1 MKKHKVYKDT
11 KLAVALLAP
20 SILLIVLLI
29 GYPMIYNFII
39 SFQKIPLN
47 PRLTPK
53 LVGIK
58 NYSTVITDVNFYKSL
73 LLTILYTFFSVAG
86 STVVGLGAAIFVNRN
101 FKFKGTARSLIILPY
116 IVPSISLVFAWKY
129 MFNNIYGIINYIL
142 VDKLHILKEAPLW
155 FDNPTSAFILVVLF
169 SVWKFFPYAF
179 LSFLAILQTLDST
192 LYEAAEIDGANKWQ
206 QFLAITIPC
215 IKPVLMVVITLRTI
229 WVFYMFADVYLLT
242 KKVNILGVYL
252 YEMAFA
258 RNDLGKAAAIS
269 ILLFVIIFSF
279 IIFIRKK
286 VDINEQKQ

>member
-47 PRLTPK
+47 PRLTSK
-53 LVGIK
+53 LVGLK
-58 NYSTVITDVNFYKSL
+58 NYSTVITDINFYKSL

-101 FKFKGTARSLIILPY
+101 FKFKGTVRSLIILPY

-129 MFNNIYGIINYIL
+129 MFNNIYGIINYML

-286 VDINEQKQ
+286 VDINEQK

>member
-53 LVGIK
+53 LVGLK
-58 NYSTVITDVNFYKSL
+58 NYSTVITDINFYKSL

-129 MFNNIYGIINYIL
+129 MFNNIYGIINYML
-142 VDKLHILKEAPLW
+142 VDKLHILEEAPLW

>member
-1 MKKHKVYKDT
+1 MKKPKVYKDT

-47 PRLTPK
+47 PRLAPK
-53 LVGIK
+53 IVGIK

-73 LLTILYTFFSVAG
+73 FLTVLYTFFSVVG
-86 STVVGLGAAIFVNRN
+86 STAVGLGVAIFVNRN
-101 FKFKGTARSLIILPY
+101 FRFKGTARSLIILPY

-129 MFNNIYGIINYIL
+129 MFNNIYGIINYML
-142 VDKLHILKEAPLW
+142 VDKLYILSEAPLW

-169 SVWKFFPYAF
+169 SIWKFFPYAF

-192 LYEAAEIDGANKWQ
+192 LYEAAEIDGANRWQ

-215 IKPVLMVVITLRTI
+215 IKPVLMLVITLRTI
-229 WVFYMFADVYLLT
+229 WLFYMFADV
-242 KKVNILGVYL
+242 
-252 YEMAFA
+252 
-258 RNDLGKAAAIS
+258 
-269 ILLFVIIFSF
+269 
-279 IIFIRKK
+279 
-286 VDINEQKQ
+286 

>member
-47 PRLTPK
+47 PRLTSK
-53 LVGIK
+53 LVGLK
-58 NYSTVITDVNFYKSL
+58 NYSTVITDINFYKSL

-129 MFNNIYGIINYIL
+129 MFNNIYGIINYML

-286 VDINEQKQ
+286 VDINEQK

>member
-1 MKKHKVYKDT
+1 MKKPKVYKDT

-47 PRLTPK
+47 PRLAPK
-53 LVGIK
+53 IVGIK

-73 LLTILYTFFSVAG
+73 FLTVLYTFFSVVG
-86 STVVGLGAAIFVNRN
+86 STAVGLGVAIFVNRN
-101 FKFKGTARSLIILPY
+101 FRFKGTARSLIILPY

-129 MFNNIYGIINYIL
+129 MFNNIYGIINYML
-142 VDKLHILKEAPLW
+142 VDKLHILSEAPLW

-169 SVWKFFPYAF
+169 SIWKFFPYAF

-192 LYEAAEIDGANKWQ
+192 LYEAAEIDGANRWQ

-269 ILLFVIIFSF
+269 ILLFVIIFAF

-286 VDINEQKQ
+286 VDINEQK

>member
-1 MKKHKVYKDT
+1 
-11 KLAVALLAP
+11 
-20 SILLIVLLI
+20 
-29 GYPMIYNFII
+29 
-39 SFQKIPLN
+39 
-47 PRLTPK
+47 
-53 LVGIK
+53 
-58 NYSTVITDVNFYKSL
+58 
-73 LLTILYTFFSVAG
+73 
-86 STVVGLGAAIFVNRN
+86 
-101 FKFKGTARSLIILPY
+101 
-116 IVPSISLVFAWKY
+116 
-129 MFNNIYGIINYIL
+129 MFNNIYGIINYML

-286 VDINEQKQ
+286 VDINEQK

>member
-1 MKKHKVYKDT
+1 M
-11 KLAVALLAP
+11 
-20 SILLIVLLI
+20 
-29 GYPMIYNFII
+29 
-39 SFQKIPLN
+39 
-47 PRLTPK
+47 
-53 LVGIK
+53 
-58 NYSTVITDVNFYKSL
+58 
-73 LLTILYTFFSVAG
+73 
-86 STVVGLGAAIFVNRN
+86 VGLGAAIFVNRN
-101 FKFKGTARSLIILPY
+101 FKFKGTVRSLIILPY

-129 MFNNIYGIINYIL
+129 MFNNIYGIINYML

-286 VDINEQKQ
+286 VDINEQK

>member
-1 MKKHKVYKDT
+1 MKKPKVYKDT

-47 PRLTPK
+47 PRLAPK
-53 LVGIK
+53 IVGIK

-73 LLTILYTFFSVAG
+73 FLTVLYTFFSVAG
-86 STVVGLGAAIFVNRN
+86 STAVGLGVAIFVNRN
-101 FKFKGTARSLIILPY
+101 FRFKGTARSLIILPY

-129 MFNNIYGIINYIL
+129 MFNNIYGIINYML
-142 VDKLHILKEAPLW
+142 VDKLHILSEAPLW

-169 SVWKFFPYAF
+169 SIWKFFPYAF

-192 LYEAAEIDGANKWQ
+192 LYEAAEIDGANRWQ

-269 ILLFVIIFSF
+269 ILLFVIIFAF

-286 VDINEQKQ
+286 VDINEQK

>member
-53 LVGIK
+53 LVGLK
-58 NYSTVITDVNFYKSL
+58 NYSTVITDINFYKSL

-129 MFNNIYGIINYIL
+129 MFNNIYGIINYML

-169 SVWKFFPYAF
+169 SVWKLPPLYRDHF
-179 LSFLAILQTLDST
+179 LQRPFHIDIL
-192 LYEAAEIDGANKWQ
+192 
-206 QFLAITIPC
+206 P
-215 IKPVLMVVITLRTI
+215 
-229 WVFYMFADVYLLT
+229 VYLL
-242 KKVNILGVYL
+242 
-252 YEMAFA
+252 FW
-258 RNDLGKAAAIS
+258 
-269 ILLFVIIFSF
+269 
-279 IIFIRKK
+279 
-286 VDINEQKQ
+286 

>member
-47 PRLTPK
+47 PRLTSK
-53 LVGIK
+53 LVGLK
-58 NYSTVITDVNFYKSL
+58 NYSTVITDINFYKSL

-101 FKFKGTARSLIILPY
+101 FKFKGTVRSLIILPY

-129 MFNNIYGIINYIL
+129 MFNNIYGIINYML

-179 LSFLAILQTLDST
+179 LSFLAILQTLDNT

-286 VDINEQKQ
+286 VDINEQK

>member
-1 MKKHKVYKDT
+1 MKKPKVYKDT

-47 PRLTPK
+47 PRLVPK
-53 LVGIK
+53 IVGIK

-73 LLTILYTFFSVAG
+73 FLTVLYTFFSVVG
-86 STVVGLGAAIFVNRN
+86 STAVGLGVAIFVNRN
-101 FKFKGTARSLIILPY
+101 FRFKGTARSLIILPY

-129 MFNNIYGIINYIL
+129 MFNNIYGIINYML
-142 VDKLHILKEAPLW
+142 VDKLHILSEAPLW

-169 SVWKFFPYAF
+169 SIWKFFPYAF

-192 LYEAAEIDGANKWQ
+192 LYEAAEIDGANRWQ

-269 ILLFVIIFSF
+269 ILLFVIIFAF

-286 VDINEQKQ
+286 VDINEQK

>member
-1 MKKHKVYKDT
+1 MKKLKVHKDT
-11 KLAVALLAP
+11 KLAVLLLLP

-47 PRLTPK
+47 PRLSPK
-53 LVGIK
+53 MVGIE
-58 NYSTVITDVNFYKSL
+58 NYSTVMTDAKFYNSL
-73 LLTILYTFFSVAG
+73 LLTILYTFLSVAG
-86 STVVGLGAAIFVNRN
+86 STIMGLGIAIFVNRN
-101 FKFKGTARSLIILPY
+101 FRFKGTARSLIILPY

-129 MFNNIYGIINYIL
+129 MFNNIYGIINYAL
-142 VDKLHILKEAPLW
+142 VDKLHILKSAPLW
-155 FDNPTSAFILVVLF
+155 FDNPTSAFILVVIF
-169 SVWKFFPYAF
+169 SIWKFFPYAF
-179 LSFLAILQTLDST
+179 LSFLAILQTLDTT
-192 LYEAAEIDGANKWQ
+192 LYEAAEIDGVNKWQ

-269 ILLFVIIFSF
+269 IVLFVIIFAF

-286 VDINEQKQ
+286 VDINDKK

>member
-1 MKKHKVYKDT
+1 M
-11 KLAVALLAP
+11 P
-20 SILLIVLLI
+20 
-29 GYPMIYNFII
+29 F
-39 SFQKIPLN
+39 
-47 PRLTPK
+47 
-53 LVGIK
+53 
-58 NYSTVITDVNFYKSL
+58 
-73 LLTILYTFFSVAG
+73 LYTFFSVAG

-129 MFNNIYGIINYIL
+129 MFNNIYGIINYML
-142 VDKLHILKEAPLW
+142 VDKLYILSEAPLW

-169 SVWKFFPYAF
+169 SIWKFFPYAF

-192 LYEAAEIDGANKWQ
+192 LYEAAEIDGANRWQ

-269 ILLFVIIFSF
+269 ILLFVIIFAF

-286 VDINEQKQ
+286 VDINEQK

>member
-1 MKKHKVYKDT
+1 MKKPKVYKDT

-53 LVGIK
+53 LVGLK
-58 NYSTVITDVNFYKSL
+58 NYSTVITDINFYKSL

-129 MFNNIYGIINYIL
+129 MFNNIYGIINYML

-179 LSFLAILQTLDST
+179 LSFLAILQTLDNT

-286 VDINEQKQ
+286 VDINEQK

>member
-47 PRLTPK
+47 PRLAPK
-53 LVGIK
+53 IVGIK
-58 NYSTVITDVNFYKSL
+58 NYSTVITDANFYKSL
-73 LLTILYTFFSVAG
+73 FLTILYTFFSVAG
-86 STVVGLGAAIFVNRN
+86 STVVGLGTAIFVNRN
-101 FKFKGTARSLIILPY
+101 FRFKGTARSLIILPY

-129 MFNNIYGIINYIL
+129 MFNNIYGIINYAL
-142 VDKLHILKEAPLW
+142 VDKLHILKTAPLW

-169 SVWKFFPYAF
+169 SIWKFFPYAF
-179 LSFLAILQTLDST
+179 LSFLAILQTLDNT

-252 YEMAFA
+252 YEMAFP

-286 VDINEQKQ
+286 VDINEQK